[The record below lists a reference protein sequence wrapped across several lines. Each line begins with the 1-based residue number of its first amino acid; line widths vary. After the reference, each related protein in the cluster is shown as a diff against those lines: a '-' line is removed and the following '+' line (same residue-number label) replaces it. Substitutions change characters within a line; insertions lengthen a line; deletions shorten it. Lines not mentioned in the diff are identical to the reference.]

1 MNPEKVS
8 EITPAEW
15 EIMRIIWTKGPSHSR
30 ELIDLMQQKR
40 DWTESTI
47 KTLLGRLVKK
57 GLLATSN
64 VNRKFVYSTTVGELD
79 AMNLT
84 SQQLFDH
91 LCAMKK
97 GQTLVNL
104 IEHTELTKSDIESL
118 QTLLAQK
125 LTTAPAMVACDCLP
139 TGMESM
145 PDNCD
150 CEEEK

>member
-8 EITPAEW
+8 EITPSEW
-15 EIMRIIWTKGPSHSR
+15 EVMRIIWTKGPSHSR
-30 ELIDLMQQKR
+30 ELIDLIQRKR

-57 GLLATSN
+57 GLLETN
-64 VNRKFVYSTTVGELD
+64 KVERKFVYSTTVGELD

-104 IEHTELTKSDIESL
+104 IVHTNLTKNDV
-118 QTLLAQK
+118 QK
-125 LTTAPAMVACDCLP
+125 LLTVLQKKEQTAPDTIACDCLP
-139 TGMESM
+139 NDEDCTT
-145 PDNCD
+145 DNCE
-150 CEEEK
+150 CEEK

>member
-1 MNPEKVS
+1 MDPAKVS

-30 ELIDLMQQKR
+30 ELIDLIQRKR

-57 GLLATSN
+57 GLLATSK
-64 VNRKFVYSTTVGELD
+64 VEHKFVYSTTVGELD

-97 GQTLVNL
+97 GQTLFSL
-104 IEHTELTKSDIESL
+104 IEHTQLAQADIENL
-118 QTLLAQK
+118 QKLLAQK
-125 LTTAPAMVACDCLP
+125 LKTAPAAVSCDCLP
-139 TGMESM
+139 ADAAGTA
-145 PDNCD
+145 DDCA
-150 CEEEK
+150 CEEGK